1 MANIKYIPP
10 LGEEY
15 QHQTTETTSLLHTDV
30 YLLFNMANFAIG
42 ERIADGIIERANQNR
57 SVYDDNQN
65 VSTFDGLLKE
75 SVPDALPDDTLSDYG
90 RFDQGLN
97 ASKRRVER
105 KLKLIDDYRNKL
117 KTDEEKKALDGMYK
131 NMRTYLMS
139 VYGDESKNDDK
150 PVKV

>member
-15 QHQTTETTSLLHTDV
+15 QHQETETTSLLHTDV
-30 YLLFNMANFAIG
+30 FLLFNLANFAIG

-57 SVYDDNQN
+57 AIYDDNQ
-65 VSTFDGLLKE
+65 SATTFDGLLKE
-75 SVPDALPDDTLSDYG
+75 SVPEALPEDTLSDYG

-97 ASKRRVER
+97 ACKRRVER
-105 KLKLIDDYRNKL
+105 KLKLIDEYRNKL

-139 VYGDESKNDDK
+139 VYGDDSTNDSKTEK
-150 PVKV
+150 